1 MHVTP
6 YTLLL
11 TPLHQHLPSD
21 SPHWVLES
29 SLMGPLCLLGIQEIR
44 GGKEEEAGRQ
54 RGSKENGQGSQ
65 GGIKENSE
73 SLKEEVLAEFLA
85 KMAKDF
91 PWTFSKGINP
101 CIIVDS

>member
-11 TPLHQHLPSD
+11 TPLHQHFPSD

-85 KMAKDF
+85 KRQRTFLGDSAKEST
-91 PWTFSKGINP
+91 PVSL
-101 CIIVDS
+101 